1 MGLTSPDRGPGGT
14 YTQSVAAEP
23 SAPASP
29 PIRLG
34 GMALRNGIMVHSL
47 DHWAAAVRA
56 DDGEIRMA
64 SGRKPEL
71 PEQAL
76 RVPGMR
82 GLMRVAEALY
92 LLPIVRG
99 RLPEARLP
107 FEAPGAMAA
116 MLGAAVTGRI
126 VARRLPPVSAELI
139 GAGISLAPALAAL
152 RGSQLARYHGA
163 EHKAIGGYEHGEDAV
178 DIAKEHERCGSHL
191 VGPMLAA
198 TVAGNV
204 LLARLRL
211 KPEHRGPARLA
222 VSLGAIGIATETFSW
237 MQRNR
242 TNPLA
247 RALARPGSSLQR
259 LAATEEPS
267 AEELEVARAALHEV
281 LRLEGAPAA

>member
-1 MGLTSPDRGPGGT
+1 MAAGSRSPEFVP
-14 YTQSVAAEP
+14 V
-23 SAPASP
+23 
-29 PIRLG
+29 RLG

-56 DDGEIRMA
+56 DDGDIRMA

-71 PEQAL
+71 PDQAL

-92 LLPIVRG
+92 LLPIVRS

-107 FEAPGAMAA
+107 FEAPGAIAA

-126 VARRLPPVSAELI
+126 VAKKLPPVSAELVS
-139 GAGISLAPALAAL
+139 AGISLAPALAAL

-163 EHKAIGGYEHGEDAV
+163 EHKAIGGYEHGEEAV

-204 LLARLRL
+204 LVARLRL

-247 RALARPGSSLQR
+247 RALARPGSSLQK
-259 LAATEEPS
+259 LAATEEPG
-267 AEELEVARAALHEV
+267 ADELEVARAALNEV
-281 LRLEGAPAA
+281 LRLEGAAA